1 MEKNAEKIFSD
12 LKEDISIYAGL
23 KIRLLKL
30 TAIEKIAKLVA
41 VLSHGIIL
49 SILAFFTLLFLFSA
63 LGFYLGELLE
73 SAALGFLIDGGIC
86 LLLALILWWAKCG
99 FRIKVM
105 NVVIEAIESKE
116 ENKEEKDHES

>member
-99 FRIKVM
+99 FQIKVM